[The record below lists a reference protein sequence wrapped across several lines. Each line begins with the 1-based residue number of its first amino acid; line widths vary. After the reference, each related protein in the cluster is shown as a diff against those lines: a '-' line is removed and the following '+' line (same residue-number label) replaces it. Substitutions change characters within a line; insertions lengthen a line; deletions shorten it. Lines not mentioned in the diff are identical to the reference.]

1 MAWFEGTHAQSLVLD
16 AGLAAAKAHFADLQT
31 IAANTGDLESH
42 QVEGDV
48 LHFVLKAQ
56 DHAGVVKF
64 QGDYRCRYVLDG
76 DVLRWTAQGGNV
88 EQSGEARFRALPDGK
103 TALDYTETV
112 KVDMDVPA
120 LMAPMLAPLIGP
132 MLAHEVKGYVG
143 RMVASLKTR

>member
-16 AGLAAAKAHFADLQT
+16 AGLDAAKAHFSSLAK
-31 IAANTGDLESH
+31 IAANTGDLERH
-42 QVEGDV
+42 QIEGDI

-64 QGDYRCRYVLDG
+64 QGDYRCRYTLDG
-76 DVLRWTAQGGNV
+76 DTLRWGPAGGNV
-88 EQSGEARFRALPDGK
+88 QQSGEARFKALPDGK

-112 KVDMDVPA
+112 KIDMDVPA

-132 MLAHEVKGYVG
+132 MLAHEIKGFVS
-143 RMVASLKTR
+143 RMVGSLG